1 MDGRL
6 ELGASVDPP
15 HEVAAPAQQQV
26 ALICASPHSGSDYPA
41 EFLAASRLDP
51 LTLRRSEDS
60 FVDEIFGGAI
70 ELGAPLLKARF
81 PRAYLDP
88 NREPFEL
95 DPTMFA
101 DPLPTYVNSRS
112 PRVQVGLGTIAR
124 VVATGE
130 EIYARKLRFADAVS
144 RVDRLYRPY
153 HQALRQLLAA
163 TSERFGGYLLI
174 DCHSMPS
181 TGGPTERDF
190 KRSGVD
196 IVLGDCHGTSCH
208 PSIMET
214 AQRLLSAKGY
224 RVVRN
229 APYAGGFT
237 TSHYGAPQ
245 SRRHAIQIEI
255 NRALYMDERNIERKP
270 FLRRM
275 NGDMLDLMSA
285 LAVLQPRQL
294 KAA

>member
-1 MDGRL
+1 MDGRV

-15 HEVAAPAQQQV
+15 FEVAEPAQQQV
-26 ALICASPHSGSDYPA
+26 ALVCASPHSGSDYPVA
-41 EFLAASRLDP
+41 FLAASRLDP

-60 FVDEIFGGAI
+60 FVDEIFGSAI
-70 ELGAPLLKARF
+70 ALGAPLLKARF

-88 NREPFEL
+88 NREPYEL

-101 DPLPTYVNSRS
+101 DPLPAYVNSRS

-130 EIYARKLRFADAVS
+130 EIYARKLRFADAIS

-153 HQALRQLLAA
+153 HQALRRLLAA
-163 TSERFGGYLLI
+163 TGESFAGYLLI

-181 TGGPTERDF
+181 TAGPGEREF

-208 PSIMET
+208 PVIMET
-214 AQRLLSAKGY
+214 AQRILMAKGY

-245 SRRHAIQIEI
+245 GGRHAIQIEI
-255 NRALYMDERNIERKP
+255 NRALYMDERTIERKP
-270 FLRRM
+270 FLGRISQ
-275 NGDMLDLMSA
+275 DMSDLMSA
-285 LAVLQPRQL
+285 LAVLRPRQL